1 MRIVI
6 LLALREVEG
15 SEPALA
21 GLPAEAGK
29 SKDLN
34 ALLSKNHQSRSVRT
48 YYGQSFESSTT

>member
-6 LLALREVEG
+6 LLALSEVEG
-15 SEPALA
+15 SEPAV
-21 GLPAEAGK
+21 AGK

-34 ALLSKNHQSRSVRT
+34 ALLSNDHQSRNVRK